1 MKWKISNT
9 LFVLSIFLFVV
20 GAIFNYYQSKNSIE
34 SSLEK
39 ARRIKKEKAEEKKRE
54 KEDIEQEKEEDM
66 YAEVMEIDEIDNE
79 IETII
84 NNNKNG
90 K

>member
-9 LFVLSIFLFVV
+9 LFVVAI
-20 GAIFNYYQSKNSIE
+20 AIFALGVLFNWMQVRNSVE

-39 ARRIKKEKAEEKKRE
+39 ARRVKKEKAEARKKAQ
-54 KEDIEQEKEEDM
+54 EQEMQEDDSYIM
-66 YAEVMEIDEIDNE
+66 EVDELDQE

-84 NNNKNG
+84 NKNNNG

>member
-9 LFVLSIFLFVV
+9 LFVVAI
-20 GAIFNYYQSKNSIE
+20 AIFALGVLFNWMQVRKSVE
-34 SSLEK
+34 TSLEK
-39 ARRIKKEKAEEKKRE
+39 ARRVKKEKAEARKKAQE
-54 KEDIEQEKEEDM
+54 EVQEDDSYIM
-66 YAEVMEIDEIDNE
+66 EVDELDQE

-84 NNNKNG
+84 NKNNNG

>member
-39 ARRIKKEKAEEKKRE
+39 ARRIKKEKAEEKRRE

-66 YAEVMEIDEIDNE
+66 YAEVMDIDEIDNE

>member
-9 LFVLSIFLFVV
+9 LFVVAI
-20 GAIFNYYQSKNSIE
+20 AIFALGVLFNWMQVRNSVE
-34 SSLEK
+34 TSLEK
-39 ARRIKKEKAEEKKRE
+39 ARRVKKEKAEARKKAQ
-54 KEDIEQEKEEDM
+54 EQEMQEDDSYIM
-66 YAEVMEIDEIDNE
+66 EVDELDQE

-84 NNNKNG
+84 NKNNNG

>member
-9 LFVLSIFLFVV
+9 LFVVAI
-20 GAIFNYYQSKNSIE
+20 AIFALGVLFNWMQVRKSVE
-34 SSLEK
+34 TSLEK
-39 ARRIKKEKAEEKKRE
+39 ARRIKKEKAEARKKAQ
-54 KEDIEQEKEEDM
+54 EQELQEDDSYIM
-66 YAEVMEIDEIDNE
+66 EVDELDQE

-84 NNNKNG
+84 NKNNNG

>member
-9 LFVLSIFLFVV
+9 LFVVAI
-20 GAIFNYYQSKNSIE
+20 AIFALGVLFNWMQVRNSVE
-34 SSLEK
+34 TSLEK
-39 ARRIKKEKAEEKKRE
+39 ARRVKKEKAEARKKA
-54 KEDIEQEKEEDM
+54 QEKERSTEQDLQDSYIM
-66 YAEVMEIDEIDNE
+66 EVDELDQE

-84 NNNKNG
+84 NKNNNG

>member
-9 LFVLSIFLFVV
+9 LFVVAI
-20 GAIFNYYQSKNSIE
+20 AIFALGVLFNWMQVRNSVE

-39 ARRIKKEKAEEKKRE
+39 ARRVKKEKAEARKKAQE
-54 KEDIEQEKEEDM
+54 EESPGEDSYIM
-66 YAEVMEIDEIDNE
+66 EVDELDQE

-84 NNNKNG
+84 NKNNNG

>member
-1 MKWKISNT
+1 MKWKIANT
-9 LFVLSIFLFVV
+9 LFVTSIFLFIV

-39 ARRIKKEKAEEKKRE
+39 ARRIKKEKAEEKRAERE
-54 KEDIEQEKEEDM
+54 AEMQEEEEL
-66 YAEVMEIDEIDNE
+66 YAEVMEVDEIDKE

-84 NNNKNG
+84 NKNKNG

>member
-9 LFVLSIFLFVV
+9 LFVVGIVIFALGVLFNWMQVR
-20 GAIFNYYQSKNSIE
+20 NSVE

-39 ARRIKKEKAEEKKRE
+39 ARRVKKEKAEARKKAQ
-54 KEDIEQEKEEDM
+54 EQEVQEDDS
-66 YAEVMEIDEIDNE
+66 YVMEVDELDQE

-84 NNNKNG
+84 NKNNNG

>member
-9 LFVLSIFLFVV
+9 LFVVAIVIFALGVLFNWMQVR
-20 GAIFNYYQSKNSIE
+20 NSVE

-39 ARRIKKEKAEEKKRE
+39 ARRVKKEKAEARKKAQ
-54 KEDIEQEKEEDM
+54 EQEVQEDDSYIM
-66 YAEVMEIDEIDNE
+66 EVDELDQE

-84 NNNKNG
+84 NKNNNG

>member
-9 LFVLSIFLFVV
+9 LFVVAI
-20 GAIFNYYQSKNSIE
+20 AIFALGVLFNWMQVRKSVE
-34 SSLEK
+34 TSLEK
-39 ARRIKKEKAEEKKRE
+39 ARRVKKEKAEARKKA
-54 KEDIEQEKEEDM
+54 QE
-66 YAEVMEIDEIDNE
+66 EVQGDESYIMEVDELDQE

-84 NNNKNG
+84 NKNNNG

>member
-9 LFVLSIFLFVV
+9 LFVVAGLIFIL
-20 GAIFNYYQSKNSIE
+20 GIAFNYAQVKRSVE

-39 ARRIKKEKAEEKKRE
+39 ARRVKRE
-54 KEDIEQEKEEDM
+54 KAQARKKAEKDIEEDKFFAENDIDTEFEE
-66 YAEVMEIDEIDNE
+66 
-79 IETII
+79 II
-84 NNNKNG
+84 NNKQTDG

>member
-9 LFVLSIFLFVV
+9 LFVVAIVIFALGVLFNWMQVR
-20 GAIFNYYQSKNSIE
+20 NSVE

-39 ARRIKKEKAEEKKRE
+39 ARRVKKEKAEARKKAQ
-54 KEDIEQEKEEDM
+54 EQEVQEDDS
-66 YAEVMEIDEIDNE
+66 YVMEVDELDQE

-84 NNNKNG
+84 NKNNNG